1 MLSLLAQFQK
11 TGSGTRSV
19 NFLSAA
25 HALSTGCFGN
35 NLGYNPYICGKLYSN
50 LFTMKTLFYPLV
62 LAFIAISALSAQ
74 TRVVAHRGFWDCE
87 GSAQNS
93 IASLVNA
100 HEAQVYGSELDVI
113 ITADGVPVVHH
124 DDSIQGLRI
133 EEADYAQIKDLQ
145 LSNGEVLPTLESYL
159 QRFLTLP
166 DMKLVVEIKP
176 HLRIVNE
183 DRAVNAVVFLIQ
195 KYQLE
200 DKVDYISF
208 SMNIC
213 KELVARVPYASVAYL
228 NGEVSPADLK
238 VLGMNMD
245 YHYKVFEK
253 HPGWIAEAKAL
264 GVTVNVWTVNDE
276 AVMKSLIEQGVD
288 FITTDKPV
296 ELNRLLHP

>member
-1 MLSLLAQFQK
+1 
-11 TGSGTRSV
+11 
-19 NFLSAA
+19 
-25 HALSTGCFGN
+25 
-35 NLGYNPYICGKLYSN
+35 
-50 LFTMKTLFYPLV
+50 MKTLFYPLV

-183 DRAVNAVVFLIQ
+183 DRAVKAIVALVR
-195 KYQLE
+195 KHGLE
-200 DKVDYISF
+200 KRVDYISF

-213 KELVARVPYASVAYL
+213 KELVKEAPGAPVYYL
-228 NGEVSPADLK
+228 NGDVAPAELK
-238 VLGMNMD
+238 ELGMAGAD
-245 YHYKVFEK
+245 YHYKVFKK
-253 HPGWIAEAKAL
+253 HPEWIKEAREL
-264 GVTVNVWTVNDE
+264 GLKTNSWTVDDTD
-276 AVMKSLIEQGVD
+276 MMQWLIDQKVD

-296 ELNRLLHP
+296 ELKQLLEKK